1 MKKIKIQK
9 NLKEFSIEDGI
20 VIKKTINNDVI
31 LSKWLLVMET
41 HSVQFLNSN
50 GNIKK
55 KNLCG
60 ETFKIVNTVRS
71 DKLEMLQEKFFSIMK
86 DLEVH
91 SKLLTCYCGKNCSID
106 LADSSSIQIVLNCL
120 MIIFL
125 ITGDFRFL
133 NSVVKSL
140 HNGVNGVNLEN
151 IMLKD
156 LSNEIIKDLNV

>member
-1 MKKIKIQK
+1 
-9 NLKEFSIEDGI
+9 
-20 VIKKTINNDVI
+20 
-31 LSKWLLVMET
+31 
-41 HSVQFLNSN
+41 
-50 GNIKK
+50 
-55 KNLCG
+55 
-60 ETFKIVNTVRS
+60 
-71 DKLEMLQEKFFSIMK
+71 MLQEKLFSIMK
-86 DLEVH
+86 DLEVS

-106 LADSSSIQIVLNCL
+106 LADSNLIQIVLNNL
-120 MIIFL
+120 MTIFL